1 MEEQNKSKLIRQTA
15 TSNLID
21 SEISEMKLKPIA
33 TKNGEKSED
42 IKNKKIEPVAKVKMV
57 KKKPWYKRF
66 LNACLADDSQDI
78 KHYILVDTV
87 LPAIK
92 NMIFD
97 TFSGALEMS
106 LFGTCSG
113 SRNKCKNGSKS
124 YVTYS
129 GIYSNNRNRSA
140 RSSEERSKKSINDI
154 FFSSRGDAEEVLS
167 TMIEMID
174 TYDEVSVGSLYQLVG
189 ITPDFTDDKYG
200 WTNLSTASVSRNRDG
215 YYINLPRPQILD

>member
-21 SEISEMKLKPIA
+21 SDISEMKLKPLA
-33 TKNGEKSED
+33 TKKNDKQDD
-42 IKNKKIEPVAKVKMV
+42 IKDKKIETVAKVKMV

-78 KHYILVDTV
+78 KHFILIDTV

-113 SRNKCKNGSKS
+113 SRNKSKNGSKS

-129 GIYSNNRNRSA
+129 GI
-140 RSSEERSKKSINDI
+140 
-154 FFSSRGDAEEVLS
+154 
-167 TMIEMID
+167 
-174 TYDEVSVGSLYQLVG
+174 
-189 ITPDFTDDKYG
+189 
-200 WTNLSTASVSRNRDG
+200 
-215 YYINLPRPQILD
+215 